1 MKVKVIAV
9 MISSILCG
17 SAIASDSLTEA
28 KNEVSKAES
37 SYSQSETNYHNT
49 AYEAGSGVVGS
60 SAEDQMKQ
68 AASVRAQAY
77 ANEYNAE
84 RQAEY
89 NQEQAQKA
97 AQEKDTQQPATV
109 SPATVQAAK
118 NASIQAGIDAANKA
132 NAVQTGKALTEANQ
146 HRTNVQAVAKADAI
160 MNSYDHPVT
169 PSKSFGDAQ
178 VKANRQRTED
188 QAVALA
194 DARMNEQDR
203 QNKALGTATHKTNEQ
218 HEQPIHISASAHPA
232 AAHAISS
239 HLDRSPADNE
249 AAKAA
254 QAHQASVQVQ
264 KGYGFQNAT
273 DTQLNHAAQIKAQV
287 TTDRKMAGA
296 VNSAHTANMHVQN
309 QKVGFGGATEDQ
321 FNKAAQMKERAAHN
335 SRYAGMEHKQEIG
348 FQGATEAQLNHAA
361 QVKEQ
366 VAHTARY
373 AGAIE
378 SQHEASMHVQGQ
390 KVGTEGAT
398 TAQLDHMAQVKAAVT
413 AERKGMTNALAQAQE
428 VQSHSMRYSG
438 MTKQPMATL
447 TPSKPVETVKVD
459 SKPHNSSINV
469 SAGSLK
475 PDTAVTVN
483 GKPTTAG
490 TLKRLC

>member
-28 KNEVSKAES
+28 
-37 SYSQSETNYHNT
+37 
-49 AYEAGSGVVGS
+49 
-60 SAEDQMKQ
+60 
-68 AASVRAQAY
+68 
-77 ANEYNAE
+77 
-84 RQAEY
+84 
-89 NQEQAQKA
+89 
-97 AQEKDTQQPATV
+97 
-109 SPATVQAAK
+109 
-118 NASIQAGIDAANKA
+118 
-132 NAVQTGKALTEANQ
+132 NQ
-146 HRTNVQAVAKADAI
+146 HRTNAQAVAKADAI

-239 HLDRSPADNE
+239 HLDRSPADKE

-254 QAHQASVQVQ
+254 QAHQASDQAQ

-273 DTQLNHAAQIKAQV
+273 DTQLNHAAQIKAQI

-309 QKVGFGGATEDQ
+309 QKVGFEGATEDQ
-321 FNKAAQMKERAAHN
+321 LNKAAQMKERAAHN

-378 SQHEASMHVQGQ
+378 SQHVASMHVQGK

-438 MTKQPMATL
+438 MTSAAIHQTTTATPNVDRSAHLDSNVTDKQRAQAMEASAHAIRFSGMTKQPMATL
-447 TPSKPVETVKVD
+447 TPSKPVQAVKVD

-490 TLKRLC
+490 TLKPDTQVKVGIDSAFNHSPKGGTDHSEASTSGEHGTGTGSDNAHDHAFGGHTGAGGGFHY